1 LLLIWGFSLY
11 EKNKTS
17 RTGPPQ
23 GPKGRAAQ
31 PAGEELGHL
40 GASAGLR
47 EIERRWLVAVVES
60 SGGVLRT
67 LISAARSPTLLANPF
82 ASSVSEQHAAKH
94 RFLVPLSGFLFQ
106 SH

>member
-1 LLLIWGFSLY
+1 
-11 EKNKTS
+11 
-17 RTGPPQ
+17 
-23 GPKGRAAQ
+23 
-31 PAGEELGHL
+31 
-40 GASAGLR
+40 
-47 EIERRWLVAVVES
+47 VAVVES